1 LEKHQFKSAKVITI
15 SSSHFLH
22 DVYSSFL
29 PPLLPLI
36 ISKYGISLSM
46 ASWLSLIQRIPSLF
60 SIILGGLAHHLK
72 WRWIIIFAPLITAFA
87 GSFLGLAPNIL
98 ILGILLFTMGL
109 SSAAFHVPAPV
120 MIKYYSG
127 GKAGQG
133 MSYYMLGGELA
144 RMIGPVLVVSAVS
157 WWGFEGIWRLF
168 IPAALAAILIAQIL
182 ENIPYEKNSPD
193 TSVQIHWWTALT
205 SYKGFFISL
214 AFYMIFR
221 SLMKASLSTFLPTY
235 MGLKGNSLLFG
246 AFSLSVLQI
255 TGALG
260 AFLSGGISDR
270 LGRFSTLF
278 LLALLSPIAL
288 FLFVT
293 SGTGMQI
300 FALLLGGIVLFGSTP
315 VLLAL
320 VQEQGSEHPAL
331 MNGSF
336 TTINFI
342 SSALAVVVAG
352 YAGDAWGLDLTY
364 KVSALLGIG
373 AIPAVYFLKQYS
385 QTNQKIEIS

>member
-1 LEKHQFKSAKVITI
+1 MENQKFKSAKVITI

-36 ISKYGISLSM
+36 ISRYGISLSV
-46 ASWLSLIQRIPSLF
+46 ASWLSLVQRIPSLF
-60 SIILGGLAHHLK
+60 SILLGGVAHHLR
-72 WRWIIIFAPLITAFA
+72 WRAIIIFAPLITAFA
-87 GSFLGLAPNIL
+87 GSFLGLAPNL
-98 ILGILLFTMGL
+98 LVLGILLFTMGL

-120 MIKYYSG
+120 MIKYYAG

-144 RMIGPVLVVSAVS
+144 RMIGPVLVISAVS

-168 IPAALAAILIAQIL
+168 IPAVLAALLIAQIL
-182 ENIPYEKNSPD
+182 ENIPYEKNTTVS
-193 TSVQIHWWTALT
+193 TVNLHWWTGLVNYR
-205 SYKGFFISL
+205 SFFISL

-235 MGLKGNSLLFG
+235 MGLKGNTLLFG
-246 AFSLSVLQI
+246 AFSLSILQI

-260 AFLSGGISDR
+260 AFISGGISDR
-270 LGRFSTLF
+270 LGRFTTLL
-278 LLALLSPIAL
+278 LLAILSPIAL
-288 FLFVT
+288 FLFVI

-300 FALLLGGIVLFGSTP
+300 GALLLGGIVLFGSTP

-320 VQEQGSEHPAL
+320 VQEQGSKHPAL

-342 SSALAVVVAG
+342 SSALAVVAAG
-352 YAGDAWGLDLTY
+352 YAGDAWGLDATY
-364 KVSALLGIG
+364 KVSAILGLG
-373 AIPAVYFLKQYS
+373 AIPAVYFLKK
-385 QTNQKIEIS
+385 TNQKSIKH